1 MQKIKYVITAL
12 LFGLILLLSGC
23 TNSYENKEKIDS
35 YDNEAVILGA
45 GRHLAPGEK
54 DAYYCSKILGVWEPL
69 ITNDDKTGLPKAALA
84 EKWQMKQ
91 NGKEWIFYLRK
102 GVKFHNGKDFNAD
115 SVLKNFD
122 RMKLGYK
129 RSSFYG
135 LDINTYYPS
144 LEKYEKIDDYTIR
157 LLFTEP
163 NINELYKMM
172 DFGSPIFAP
181 ECFDKEGNFNGD
193 AIGTG
198 PYKIKNNVLNKYVE
212 IERND
217 DYYGEKAN
225 VKRFIIKNIPSPDV
239 RYSALK
245 SEEIMGVL
253 DLNAI
258 TPFLAEEIKHDGRF
272 NVATNKST
280 MIRFLALNGTKYPFN
295 DVRMRRAVSL
305 AIDRGN
311 LVQALYL
318 NYAEPAVNILNYSSP
333 YYKKFNVEYN
343 LNEAKKLA
351 QEVLQGQR
359 VEVTYCINGAD
370 PLQKGEA
377 ELIAYWLKDIGIDVK
392 IQPLEYATMIY
403 LLRKGDYNLARLQQG
418 LANGD
423 PYGIFYSFMTP
434 DGGRNVSCSL
444 GYSNDE
450 VVRLM
455 EKVRHVEDEHKRRE
469 IYNRIQQISVEEQ
482 PIVPLFYD
490 MNIVA
495 YNKKLEN
502 YQALIYGVNLAQVK
516 MVN

>member
-1 MQKIKYVITAL
+1 MFLLTAL
-12 LFGLILLLSGC
+12 LLILSGC
-23 TNSYENKEKIDS
+23 TDAHKDKDEININEK
-35 YDNEAVILGA
+35 EAVVLGA

-54 DAYYCSKILGVWEPL
+54 DAYYCSKILGIWEPL
-69 ITNDDKTGLPKAALA
+69 ITHDDKTGLPKGMLA

-102 GVKFHNGKDFNAD
+102 GVKFHNGRDFNAD

-122 RMKLGYK
+122 RMKKGYK

-144 LEKYEKIDDYTIR
+144 LMSYEKIDDYTIR
-157 LLFTEP
+157 LLFKEP

-181 ECFDKEGNFNGD
+181 ECFDDEGNFNGP

-198 PYKIKNNVLNKYVE
+198 PYKIKKNILNKYVE
-212 IERND
+212 IERNEE
-217 DYYGEKAN
+217 YYGEKAN
-225 VKRFIIKNIPSPDV
+225 IKNFIVKNIPSPDV

-272 NVATNKST
+272 NVAVNKST

-295 DVRMRRAVSL
+295 DVRMRKAVSL
-305 AIDRGN
+305 AIDRKN

-333 YYKKFNVEYN
+333 YYKKFVVEYN
-343 LNEAKKLA
+343 LEGAKRLA
-351 QEVLQGQR
+351 QDVLKGQR

-377 ELIAYWLKDIGIDVK
+377 ELIAYWLKDIGLDVK

-403 LLRKGDYNLARLQQG
+403 LLRKGEYNLARLQQG

-423 PYGIFYSFMTP
+423 PYGIFYSFMMP
-434 DGGRNVSCSL
+434 DGGRNISSSL

-450 VVRLM
+450 VVKLM
-455 EKVRHVEDEHKRRE
+455 EKVRHVEDEDKRHE
-469 IYNRIQQISVEEQ
+469 IYERIQQISVEEQ

-502 YQALIYGVNLAQVK
+502 YQALIYGVDLSRVK
-516 MVN
+516 MVDYND